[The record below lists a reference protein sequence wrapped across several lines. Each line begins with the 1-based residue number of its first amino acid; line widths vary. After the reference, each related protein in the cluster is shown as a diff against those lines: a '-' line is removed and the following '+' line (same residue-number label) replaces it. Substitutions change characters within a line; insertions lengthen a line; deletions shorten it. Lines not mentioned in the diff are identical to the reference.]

1 MTPHEDPRL
10 EQYIHRALRELPDR
24 RAPRSL
30 EGRVMAALAARQATP
45 WWRSS
50 FDRWPVAARGAFL
63 LLAGGLVV
71 ALMQLGSSAGLSAD
85 RVTESPAWLDGLR
98 VVWSSLCSAASTV
111 ERNIPRAW
119 WYGAVSAVLVAY
131 VGLFGLG
138 ATAYRTFFVKR

>member
-1 MTPHEDPRL
+1 
-10 EQYIHRALRELPDR
+10 
-24 RAPRSL
+24 
-30 EGRVMAALAARQATP
+30 
-45 WWRSS
+45 
-50 FDRWPVAARGAFL
+50 
-63 LLAGGLVV
+63 
-71 ALMQLGSSAGLSAD
+71 MQLGSSAGLSAD

-138 ATAYRTFFVKR
+138 ATAYRTFVVKR